1 MPPSVSSPSAVSAS
15 LAKDRL
21 GIFAV
26 IMFAMTAATPLL
38 VVGALVVTAWA
49 STGIV
54 GMPLAFVVIGIV
66 LAIFAAGYVAMA
78 RHVVNAG
85 AFYSYIALGANKALG
100 VGASF
105 VAVLAYNLLQIG
117 LYGIFGFVA
126 QDFFHTKLSWDLKWY
141 WYALIAW
148 AIVGLMGALRVD
160 INSKILGLLL
170 FVELVLVVVLDVADI
185 GHPLGGKVSLTA
197 FQPNHLFV
205 TGVGAAF
212 AVAVTAFVGF
222 EAAPVFSEEAR
233 HARRT
238 VPAATYLAIAVMGIV
253 YAVTSWAITV
263 AIGANNAVPQAQK
276 QGPDLIFNVAKPFL
290 GNSNAIVDAGHILL
304 LTSIFAGMVSYHNAV
319 ARYSFSLGREGV
331 LPRILGHTRA
341 RTGAPLVASI
351 AQTVV
356 ALIVIVV
363 FAVAGWDPLTRL
375 FFWLGTTGGFGILVL
390 LIGTSL
396 SVLNFFR
403 LNHRDESIWSRVIAP
418 ILATAGL
425 GYVMY
430 YVIKGFANLLGVDA
444 HDPVRWIMPG
454 LYLAVAVIGVL
465 WALTLKGGKPDVYDG
480 IGLGATA
487 GTAVAAM
494 TVASATGVPTQTSG
508 THSRDY
514 DDPTY
519 TQRDR

>member
-1 MPPSVSSPSAVSAS
+1 M
-15 LAKDRL
+15 
-21 GIFAV
+21 AV

-38 VVGALVVTAWA
+38 VVGALVVSAWA
-49 STGIV
+49 GTGVV
-54 GMPLAFVVIGIV
+54 GIPLAFVVIGIV

-85 AFYSYIALGANKALG
+85 AFYSYIALGANKTLG

-105 VAVLAYNLLQIG
+105 IAVLAYNLLQIG
-117 LYGIFGFVA
+117 LYGIFGYVA
-126 QDFFHTKLSWDLKWY
+126 QGFFDEKFNWGLKWY

-148 AIVGLMGALRVD
+148 AIVALMGALRVD
-160 INSKILGLLL
+160 INSKILGVLL
-170 FVELVLVVVLDVADI
+170 FVELVLVVVIDAADI
-185 GHPLGGKVSLTA
+185 GHPVGHSISATA
-197 FQPNHLFV
+197 FQPNQLFHNA
-205 TGVGAAF
+205 GLAGAAF

-238 VPAATYLAIAVMGIV
+238 VPAATYLAIFVMGIV

-263 AIGANNAVPQAQK
+263 AVGANNVVGESQK

-319 ARYSFSLGREGV
+319 ARYSFALGREGV
-331 LPRILGHTRA
+331 LPHLLGRTRA
-341 RTGAPLVASI
+341 RTGAPLVSSI
-351 AQTVV
+351 AQSTI
-356 ALIVIVV
+356 ALIVIIV
-363 FAVAGWDPLTRL
+363 FAVEKWDPLTRL

-403 LNHRDESIWSRVIAP
+403 RDHRDESIWSRVLAP
-418 ILATAGL
+418 VLATATL
-425 GYVMY
+425 GYIMW
-430 YVIKGFANLLGVDA
+430 YVVDGFANLLGVGS

-465 WALTLKGGKPDVYDG
+465 WALTLKGAKPDVYDG

-494 TVASATGVPTQTSG
+494 TFSSATQMPTQQGGAGDQPYT
-508 THSRDY
+508 
-514 DDPTY
+514 TY
-519 TQRDR
+519 TDR